1 MVFSLCFLLLL
12 NTVLY
17 CGCFTDFLSSKVKSI
32 NSLLA
37 PSGSPA
43 LPGRQ
48 PYCANRLRR

>member
-12 NTVLY
+12 IPVL
-17 CGCFTDFLSSKVKSI
+17 CCSCFTDFLSPKVKSM